1 MAKGTG
7 RGMQPDMR
15 QGTGGLRERRSIA
28 VHASRAAA
36 WLKGD
41 GRGWL
46 IALAAGLFLAFSGA
60 FGTSEAPVATR
71 LVFWL
76 GLMLAG
82 SLLGMSLAAA
92 SERFG
97 LFEQRPV
104 VTALVIALVMTPP
117 TSVVVWWAVSLAF
130 AVPLTWRSYVS
141 LLPSVLL
148 VAAAMTMLNVLA
160 NRRPRETHAAVEG
173 EGPPRFLERL
183 PLKLRGA
190 ELYAV
195 SAEDHY
201 LRLHT
206 SRGSDLILMRLS
218 DAVAELEGIE
228 GARTHRS
235 WWVAKDAVVDAASG
249 DGRAV
254 LKLRNGVE
262 APVSRT
268 YARALRQARWW

>member
-1 MAKGTG
+1 MAKGAG
-7 RGMQPDMR
+7 RGMQPEMR
-15 QGTGGLRERRSIA
+15 ETTAGLRERRGIA

-36 WLKGD
+36 WLRGE

-46 IALAAGLFLAFSGA
+46 IALAAGVFLALSGA
-60 FGTSEAPVATR
+60 FGSGEAPLAPR
-71 LVFWL
+71 LAFWV
-76 GLMLAG
+76 GLMLVG
-82 SLLGMSLAAA
+82 SLIGTGVAAA
-92 SERFG
+92 AERYG
-97 LFEQRPV
+97 LFESRPWLAAIGV
-104 VTALVIALVMTPP
+104 ALAMTPP
-117 TSVVVWWAVSLAF
+117 MTVIVWGAMRLAF
-130 AVPLTWRSYVS
+130 GAPMTAAAYAY
-141 LLPSVLL
+141 LLPYVLL
-148 VAAAMTMLNVLA
+148 VALAMTALNVLA
-160 NRRPRETHAAVEG
+160 NRRPQETHAAAAG

-254 LKLRNGVE
+254 LKLKNGVE

-268 YARALRQARWW
+268 YARALRLARWW

>member
-1 MAKGTG
+1 MH
-7 RGMQPDMR
+7 PDLR
-15 QGTGGLRERRSIA
+15 DRPGGIRERRSAA

-36 WLKGD
+36 WLTGA

-46 IALAAGLFLAFSGA
+46 IALAAGLFLALSGA
-60 FGTSEAPVATR
+60 FGTSAAPLATR

-82 SLLGMSLAAA
+82 SLLGMALAVA

-97 LFEQRPV
+97 MFEQRPV
-104 VTALVIALVMTPP
+104 ATAVAIALVMTPP
-117 TSVVVWWAVSLAF
+117 TSVVVWWAVWFAF
-130 AVPLTWRSYVS
+130 GVPLTFASYLS

-148 VAAAMTMLNVLA
+148 VAAVMTSLNVLA
-160 NRRPRETHAAVEG
+160 NRRPHETHAAAEG
-173 EGPPRFLERL
+173 SGPPRFLERL
-183 PLKLRGA
+183 PLKFRGA

-228 GARTHRS
+228 GAQTHRS
-235 WWVAKDAVVDAASG
+235 WWVAKDAVADARTG

-254 LKLRNGVE
+254 LKLKNGVE